1 MDWNKTKSIFIVVFL
16 ILNIFLLSIFIK
28 KISEPEILADT
39 NTQQS
44 LESYNITYPADLSSA
59 SKETINETN
68 ISAKTRKFTE
78 EDKESLSKQE
88 VRILNDNTLYSSLTE
103 PFSLGDN
110 LSEDELKEKL
120 KEFIDEYTI
129 DGDQYAF
136 RNYNKEDL
144 TISYNQ
150 TYNEKPLFHNGSA
163 EIVLELNNENEIVS
177 YKQTM
182 LEDIKA
188 FGEKRRIITPLEA
201 LQILSDSNEIEPDSK
216 IVEFKPGY
224 STDVPISDY
233 QVLTPTWQFIVEK
246 QDKKQDVYFNAFDGN
261 MIEFS
266 KKEKELLE

>member
-1 MDWNKTKSIFIVVFL
+1 MDWSKTKTIFIVVFL

-44 LESYNITYPADLSSA
+44 LDSYNITYPADLSSA

-68 ISAKTRKFTE
+68 ISAKTRKFTD
-78 EDKESLSKQE
+78 EDKKSLNNQE
-88 VRILNDNTLYSSLTE
+88 VRILNDNTLYSTLDE
-103 PFSLGDN
+103 PYSLGEK
-110 LSEDELKEKL
+110 LSEDELQEKL
-120 KEFIDEYTI
+120 RAFMAEYTI

-136 RNYNKEDL
+136 RNYDKENL

-163 EIVLELNNENEIVS
+163 EIVFELNNENEIVS

-188 FGEKRRIITPLEA
+188 FGEKRRIITPLES
-201 LQILSDSNEIEPDSK
+201 LQILADSNQIEPDSE
-216 IVEFKPGY
+216 IVNFKPGY

-233 QVLTPTWQFIVEK
+233 QVLTPTWRFVVEK
-246 QDKKQDVYFNAFDGN
+246 EDKKHDLYFNAFDGN